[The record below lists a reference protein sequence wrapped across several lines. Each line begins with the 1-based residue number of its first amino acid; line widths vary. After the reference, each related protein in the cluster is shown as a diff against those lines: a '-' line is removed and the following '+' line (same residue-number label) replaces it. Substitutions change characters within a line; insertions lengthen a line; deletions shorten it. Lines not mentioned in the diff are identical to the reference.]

1 VDAASAALT
10 AETGQDRW
18 ATVLDALAFS
28 PIRRRVVPQSL
39 PTKLSP
45 QLRTTV
51 ARVGTRLPEIAHIF
65 AIEPEES
72 TGRAPR
78 SPARRS
84 PSRGKKARTGPKPAA
99 EANGGDGEASGNP
112 ADETGEASG
121 NPADET
127 GEASGNPADETGEA
141 SARQQATAPEE
152 PPVAEEASAP
162 QEAAAREEA
171 STPQDASAPEEATA
185 K

>member
-1 VDAASAALT
+1 MDAASAALT
-10 AETGQDRW
+10 AETGQERW

-45 QLRTTV
+45 QLRVTV

-72 TGRAPR
+72 AGRTPR

-84 PSRGKKARTGPKPAA
+84 ASRGKKARTGPHPAA
-99 EANGGDGEASGNP
+99 DANGGEGEASGNP
-112 ADETGEASG
+112 PDGETDA
-121 NPADET
+121 
-127 GEASGNPADETGEA
+127 
-141 SARQQATAPEE
+141 
-152 PPVAEEASAP
+152 
-162 QEAAAREEA
+162 
-171 STPQDASAPEEATA
+171 ASAPEEATA